1 MSSVSSSKKKSKPM
15 QLGVA
20 AELRLSLQGQ
30 DLAGARQLALLA
42 EIARLGSLTHAAK
55 AVGYSYKG
63 AWNAIEQMSNLAG
76 EPLLDRV
83 AGGKGGGFTRLTERG
98 AQLLRN
104 YELIQQEHTRFV
116 ARLNQQSQGLSAD
129 YALMGSIAMK
139 TSARNQ
145 FAGTITALRT
155 GAVNDE
161 IELSIIGGQTLVA
174 TVTRESSQELGLV
187 VGAKAFALVKASSI
201 VLVVDGAEAEAGG
214 LRLSA
219 RNQLRGVVSRLVEG
233 AVNNE
238 VVLTLPGGGT
248 VAAIVSQAGAEDLGL
263 AVGAE
268 AVAVFNAASVILGV
282 ST

>member
-1 MSSVSSSKKKSKPM
+1 MSDNKKHDSQPLH
-15 QLGVA
+15 LGLA
-20 AELRLSLQGQ
+20 AELRLNLQGQ

-104 YELIQQEHTRFV
+104 YELIQQEHARFV
-116 ARLNQQSQGLSAD
+116 ARLNRQSQGLSAD

-145 FAGTITALRT
+145 FAGTISALRT

-174 TVTRESSQELGLV
+174 TVTRESSQELALAI
-187 VGAKAFALVKASSI
+187 GAKAFALVKASS
-201 VLVVDGAEAEAGG
+201 VLLVAGAEAGPGG

-238 VVLTLPGGGT
+238 VVLSLPGGGT
-248 VAAIVSQAGAEDLGL
+248 VAAIVSQAGAEALGL
-263 AVGAE
+263 AVGLE
-268 AVAVFNAASVILGV
+268 AVAVFNASSVILGV